1 MNSINLLFKIIL
13 AATILMC
20 DYAIAQGQSV
30 EVGKA
35 VDVRGEAF
43 VTREKKILPLNINS
57 VVEEKDTVKTNRKSF
72 VQVLMKDDTIVKLS
86 QNTTLAFDEFKMRNP
101 EDREATYN
109 LELGK
114 IRALVSKKL
123 GKGHIKL
130 KTRALTLGVRG
141 TEFLVNSYVGKSK
154 YEADIAVIEGV
165 VEINVLNADGTYDET
180 MTIVLNPGQYLNS
193 ETAKKVG
200 ITRAV
205 QEIPFEVLQR
215 LKENSYAF
223 LENNSMKVIEEK
235 IDDSSSYVPQ
245 KEKDED
251 STQNN
256 SSNPLDESNEING
269 VVEENYET
277 VEDGLN
283 GLNDDFV
290 EQTIITAEEELN
302 DILDRTD
309 EIIDITINE
318 PNTSSSGSG
327 GTSSGGGATTTP
339 DTTKAIRQ
347 AEREAAKA
355 EREASRVAKAA
366 EREVERAEKAAERE
380 QDKIDRELE
389 RELKQNTPKGNGKNK

>member
-1 MNSINLLFKIIL
+1 MNSINLFSKIIL
-13 AATILMC
+13 AATILLC
-20 DYAIAQGQSV
+20 DYAIAQVQSI

-43 VTREKKILPLNINS
+43 VTREQKILPLGINS
-57 VVEEKDTVKTNRKSF
+57 VVEEKDTVKTSRKSF
-72 VQVLMKDDTIVKLS
+72 VQVLMKDDTIIKLS

-101 EDREATYN
+101 EDRETTYN

-165 VEINVLNADGTYDET
+165 VEINVLNADGTYNET
-180 MTIVLNPGQYLNS
+180 MSIVLNPGQYLNS

-215 LKENSYAF
+215 LKENSHAF

-235 IDDSSSYVPQ
+235 IDDSSSIIPQ
-245 KEKDED
+245 KGDDQQSNE
-251 STQNN
+251 TN

-269 VVEENYET
+269 VVEDNYET

-309 EIIDITINE
+309 EIIDISINE
-318 PNTSSSGSG
+318 PDTTGSAG
-327 GTSSGGGATTTP
+327 GTTSGGGATTVP
-339 DTTKAIRQ
+339 DVTKAIRQ

-355 EREASRVAKAA
+355 EREASRVAKSA